1 MNQEGLLHNYVKKLR
16 RVKEEKVVFDEEG
29 AIGDR
34 KFCMVCGSNEKL
46 HSLSRSIEIVEII
59 CSECLPFLP
68 SKDEIEKVS
77 PGIFT
82 RPPKDIEV

>member
-1 MNQEGLLHNYVKKLR
+1 MNQDGLLHNYVKKLKR
-16 RVKEEKVVFDEEG
+16 IKEEKVSFNEEM
-29 AIGDR
+29 IGTER

-68 SKDEIEKVS
+68 SKDEIEEVS